1 MNKNKDIY
9 VHLINNLERIS
20 YKNSI
25 FNYKSG
31 KRAFLSLEQGNIREW
46 KKKFLPTTRLI
57 LEPRIIGS
65 SIGIQYINGILQKA
79 INENSEDITNKVRSI
94 GSVPKSIPIKQRIEI
109 QGILYKNKNSSDNNG
124 NFFYRFKKKSTTL
137 NRLNFCAFH
146 IFHCKINQFQSLK
159 ELKKLNFQI
168 PETHFTNFI
177 SDIEIYHHC
186 WKEGKLFKKYP
197 TSGIVV
203 KINSRK
209 LQKYLG
215 ENKLTMHWAY
225 AIN

>member
-146 IFHCKINQFQSLK
+146 IFHCKINQFQTLQ
-159 ELKKLNFQI
+159 ELKKLNFEI
-168 PETHFTNFI
+168 PESHFTNF
-177 SDIEIYHHC
+177 SSNIEIYRQC
-186 WKEGKLFKKYP
+186 WREGKLFQGYP
-197 TSGIVV
+197 TSGIVL
-203 KINSRK
+203 KINSKK
-209 LQKYLG
+209 LQKHLG
-215 ENKLTMHWAY
+215 ENDLSIHWAY
-225 AIN
+225 SIN